1 MATRLSVLKTYKL
14 FINGKFP
21 RTESGRY
28 LTANHPITGAHLA
41 NYCHA
46 SRKDVREAVVAARQG
61 SKAWGA
67 ATAYLKGQILY
78 RFAEMLENRDV
89 AIAHEI
95 SQSTG
100 VSESEARGEVASTVD
115 RIVYYAGW
123 TDKLAQVFGTVNP
136 VASSHFNFS
145 APEPTGVVGVIAPD
159 RPCLLGAITML
170 SAVLAGGNSAIL
182 IPSPDFPL
190 PVISLAEALATSDFP
205 PGVINILSG
214 PREELVKTLSEH
226 MDVNAMADGSG
237 DPATRMLL
245 QKGAATNL
253 KRIATWDVDWTSNA
267 SSQSPYLISKTL
279 EIKTAWHPI
288 GL

>member
-14 FINGKFP
+14 FINGKSP
-21 RTESGRY
+21 RSESGRY
-28 LTANHPITGAHLA
+28 LAATHPITGAHLA

-46 SRKDVREAVVAARQG
+46 SRKDAREAVLAARLG
-61 SKAWGA
+61 ARTWGA

-78 RFAEMLENRDV
+78 RFAEMLENRGTS
-89 AIAHEI
+89 IAHEI

-100 VSESEARGEVASTVD
+100 ASQSEARSEVASTVD

-145 APEPTGVVGVIAPD
+145 TPEPTGVVGVIAPD

-170 SAVLAGGNSAIL
+170 SAVLAGGNSAVL
-182 IPSPDFPL
+182 IPSPIFPL
-190 PVISLAEALATSDFP
+190 PVISLAEALTTSDFP
-205 PGVINILSG
+205 PGAINILSG
-214 PREELVKTLSEH
+214 PREELVRTLSEH

-237 DPATRMLL
+237 DPAIRALL
-245 QKGAATNL
+245 QKGVATNL
-253 KRIATWDVDWTSNA
+253 KRLAAWDVVWTNNA
-267 SSQSPYLISKTL
+267 SSQSPYLISRTL